1 MDLVLQK
8 FFMPLFEIFT
18 TKVSIGGNYISL
30 YDVVKLIFWLLIVVL
45 LSGALRNF
53 LKQRLLVRLRIDQ
66 ANREVIAT
74 IISYSTGTFG
84 FLVVLQ
90 GIGIDLAS
98 LAVIAGGLGIGIGF
112 GLQDITKNFVSGLT
126 LLFERTIK
134 VGDFVEFD
142 GLSGYV
148 KAISLRSTVI
158 RTREGGDVF
167 VPNSILSENRILNW
181 SYDSYIARIHLPVG
195 VAYSSDPVLV
205 TETLL
210 KSAYMEPAVLHDP
223 SPLVLFRGFGDN
235 SLDFELRVW
244 VNRIDKEPDLR
255 SSLNFII
262 EYNLRQHGINIPFP
276 QRDLWIKNP
285 ETLNLLTRPRKEAQ
299 NPPPSAP
306 PLQPPQLPTQSS
318 KPLSVRSLLR
328 LVTYFENLSD
338 LEVRQLIEI
347 GYRKRLVPSQV
358 LFHEDEPGD
367 AFYIILSGSVEVFVA
382 KLSKHLTILGA
393 GQFFGELAL
402 MLGIPRT
409 ATVRAVEETI
419 LFVINRKGFEK
430 LLQEHP
436 ELSEVIVQELGKH
449 KEELAQR
456 QKQLR
461 DMGLLDATEDDKNPV
476 SWVRKRLKKI
486 FSL

>member
-1 MDLVLQK
+1 M
-8 FFMPLFEIFT
+8 
-18 TKVSIGGNYISL
+18 
-30 YDVVKLIFWLLIVVL
+30 
-45 LSGALRNF
+45 
-53 LKQRLLVRLRIDQ
+53 
-66 ANREVIAT
+66 
-74 IISYSTGTFG
+74 
-84 FLVVLQ
+84 
-90 GIGIDLAS
+90 
-98 LAVIAGGLGIGIGF
+98 
-112 GLQDITKNFVSGLT
+112 
-126 LLFERTIK
+126 
-134 VGDFVEFD
+134 
-142 GLSGYV
+142 
-148 KAISLRSTVI
+148 
-158 RTREGGDVF
+158 
-167 VPNSILSENRILNW
+167 
-181 SYDSYIARIHLPVG
+181 
-195 VAYSSDPVLV
+195 
-205 TETLL
+205 
-210 KSAYMEPAVLHDP
+210 
-223 SPLVLFRGFGDN
+223 
-235 SLDFELRVW
+235 
-244 VNRIDKEPDLR
+244 
-255 SSLNFII
+255 
-262 EYNLRQHGINIPFP
+262 
-276 QRDLWIKNP
+276 
-285 ETLNLLTRPRKEAQ
+285 
-299 NPPPSAP
+299 
-306 PLQPPQLPTQSS
+306 
-318 KPLSVRSLLR
+318 R

>member
-262 EYNLRQHGINIPFP
+262 EYNLRQHGITIPFP

>member
-8 FFMPLFEIFT
+8 FFMPLFDIFT
-18 TKVSIGGNYISL
+18 TKVSIGGNYVSL

-223 SPLVLFRGFGDN
+223 SPLVLFRGFGD
-235 SLDFELRVW
+235 SALEFELRVW

-262 EYNLRQHGINIPFP
+262 EYNLRQHGITIPFP
-276 QRDLWIKNP
+276 QRDLWVKNP
-285 ETLNLLTRPRKEAQ
+285 EALNLLTRPKKEAQ
-299 NPPPSAP
+299 NIPPSV
-306 PLQPPQLPTQSS
+306 PLPQPPQLPTQSS

-456 QKQLR
+456 QQQLR